1 MDGLLIINKPNG
13 WTSHD
18 VVAKLR
24 KILSIQKI
32 GHTGTLDPAA
42 TGVLCVCIGKATRL
56 IQYAPESEKEY
67 RVMMRLGLTTDTL
80 DATGKVIKETK
91 DFSFTRKV
99 IEETL
104 AKFTGRISQI
114 PPMYSAVKVGGTP
127 LYRLARQGKEIPRAP
142 REVFI
147 REIRLWEYSGEFV
160 RFDVLCSKGTYV
172 RTLCSDMGDYLGV
185 GAHMYSLERLRSGV
199 FAIKDALS
207 IEEVERLHKAGMLS
221 GRVIGMDQMV
231 AWMPAVRVK
240 GLWEEGVRHGR
251 GLTSESISGIEGDF
265 HRGDKVR
272 ITGSQGELLS
282 IGTAL
287 CDSRE
292 ALDRNKEKVFK
303 VEKVLV

>member
-1 MDGLLIINKPNG
+1 MDGLLIINKPKG

-24 KILSIQKI
+24 KTLSIQKI
-32 GHTGTLDPAA
+32 GHTGTLDPDA
-42 TGVLCVCIGKATRL
+42 TGVLCACIGKATRL
-56 IQYAPESEKEY
+56 IEYTSEDEKEY
-67 RVMMRLGLTTDTL
+67 RVIMRLGLTTDTL
-80 DATGKVIKETK
+80 DAAGKVIKETK
-91 DFSFTRKV
+91 DFSVAREV
-99 IEETL
+99 IEEAFT
-104 AKFTGRISQI
+104 KFTGRISQI

-147 REIRLWEYSGEFV
+147 REIRLLEYSGEFV
-160 RFDVLCSKGTYV
+160 KFDVLCSRGTYV
-172 RTLCSDMGDYLGV
+172 RTLCADIGDHLGV
-185 GAHMYSLERLRSGV
+185 GAHTYSLERLRSGV
-199 FAIKDALS
+199 FTIEDALS
-207 IEEVERLHKAGMLS
+207 IEDVERLHKAGMLS
-221 GRVIGMDQMV
+221 ARVIGTDQMV
-231 AWMPAVRVK
+231 AWMPSVRVK

-251 GLTSESISGIEGDF
+251 GLTSESISGIEGNF

-272 ITGSQGELLS
+272 LTGSQGELLS

-303 VEKVLV
+303 IEKVLV

>member
-1 MDGLLIINKPNG
+1 MDGLLIINKPKG

-32 GHTGTLDPAA
+32 GHTGTLDPEA

-56 IQYAPESEKEY
+56 IQYTPESEKEY
-67 RVMMRLGLTTDTL
+67 RVIMRLGLTTDTL

-91 DFSFTRKV
+91 NFSVTREV
-99 IEETL
+99 IEEAFT
-104 AKFTGRISQI
+104 KFTGRISQI

-127 LYRLARQGKEIPRAP
+127 LYRFARQGKEIPRAP
-142 REVFI
+142 REMSI
-147 REIRLWEYSGEFV
+147 REIRLWEYSGDLV
-160 RFDVLCSKGTYV
+160 KFDVICSRGTYV
-172 RTLCSDMGDYLGV
+172 RTLCSDIGDYLGV
-185 GAHMYSLERLRSGV
+185 GAHMYSLERLRSGA
-199 FAIKDALS
+199 FTIEDALS
-207 IEEVERLHKAGMLS
+207 IEDVEGLNKAGML
-221 GRVIGMDQMV
+221 RTKVIGTDQMV
-231 AWMPAVRVK
+231 AWMPSVRVK

-251 GLTSESISGIEGDF
+251 GLASESISGIEGIF

-272 ITGSQGELLS
+272 IAGSQGELLS

-292 ALDRNKEKVFK
+292 VLDRNKEKVFK
-303 VEKVLV
+303 IEKVLV